1 MMGVCLHAP
10 PPTSQKL
17 GPIVNQTLSSFPQ
30 GFNTDT
36 RPKLPLFLH
45 VKLFERILV
54 IWQPKTMIKSRNS
67 NCEDFKIRLALFMV
81 NTITNRY
88 MYTSVA
94 RDYYS

>member
-36 RPKLPLFLH
+36 RPKLPLFLNPVLNKKASKPCH
-45 VKLFERILV
+45 VQRQIP
-54 IWQPKTMIKSRNS
+54 I
-67 NCEDFKIRLALFMV
+67 
-81 NTITNRY
+81 
-88 MYTSVA
+88 
-94 RDYYS
+94 